1 MPPSPKVPQAN
12 PKPLLLGHRG
22 ARCYAPENTFAAF
35 DLALAH
41 GCDGF
46 EFDVRLTA
54 DSACVVC
61 HDPKLAGT
69 LIATSSEAAL
79 RDSWAA
85 AAEKIFRA
93 ARALLDPE
101 SCVLPTLSTVLFRY
115 APTAFLDI
123 ELKVPGLES
132 LTVSALQQHAPQH
145 GYVVSSFLPEVITRL
160 RHLDPQLPLGLI
172 CDRRSQ
178 LAMWPRLPISAL
190 FLHTRLVSRTL
201 LDELRAAGRQV
212 FVWTVNRAA
221 EMRAYAEMQV
231 DGIISDDTQL
241 LASTLGGAAAGATSS

>member
-1 MPPSPKVPQAN
+1 MPPSSQLSQAH
-12 PKPLLLGHRG
+12 PRPLLLGHRG

-69 LIATSSEAAL
+69 LIATSTEAAL

-85 AAEKIFRA
+85 AAGKVFRKS
-93 ARALLDPE
+93 RAVLHPE
-101 SCVLPTLSTVLFRY
+101 SCGLPTLSTVLFRY

-132 LTVSALQQHAPQH
+132 LTVSMLQQRAPRH

-160 RHLDPQLPLGLI
+160 RHLDPRLPLGLI

-221 EMRAYAEMQV
+221 EMRTYAEMQV
-231 DGIISDDTQL
+231 DGIVSDDTQL
-241 LASTLGGAAAGATSS
+241 LARTLGGAAAGAKSS